1 MRIQFAVGR
10 LRAAVAAC
18 LVAALSAC
26 GGGQPDATTPPAD
39 TATSVG
45 QGSVEGTVI
54 ESRDAAPVAHA
65 SVSVGDR
72 TATTD
77 DEGRFR
83 LDGLGAGTK
92 SSG

>member
-39 TATSVG
+39 KARPG
-45 QGSVEGTVI
+45 REA
-54 ESRDAAPVAHA
+54 SREP
-65 SVSVGDR
+65 
-72 TATTD
+72 
-77 DEGRFR
+77 
-83 LDGLGAGTK
+83 
-92 SSG
+92 